1 MIVWV
6 VCLATTVISSCM
18 SHLHE
23 ALTVEPIVSY
33 STVLPL
39 LLCAL
44 CTHFISSVPS
54 FKTEW
59 YWKQL
64 MDGNPPFVEF
74 HNRVYGCSGVM
85 PNKFPCTG
93 PNFTWVWAFL
103 ALPCFPAIPT
113 SSFWLLGVSLQLW
126 REKAWEIWSLT
137 MTTGRQWVDTRGAV
151 SNCSN
156 SHFMLNCPWHCEQ
169 RTVLML
175 PC

>member
-1 MIVWV
+1 MATFKLKTQSLRECTDD
-6 VCLATTVISSCM
+6 CLSCLFD
-18 SHLHE
+18 HNCHILLHE
-23 ALTVEPIVSY
+23 PLAWGSDSWTNCVIFY
-33 STVLPL
+33 CLPL

-44 CTHFISSVPS
+44 CVHFISSVPS

-64 MDGNPPFVEF
+64 MDGNAPFVEF

-113 SSFWLLGVSLQLW
+113 SSFWLPGVSFATM
-126 REKAWEIWSLT
+126 EWEGLRDLIT
-137 MTTGRQWVDTRGAV
+137 YGDDR
-151 SNCSN
+151 
-156 SHFMLNCPWHCEQ
+156 
-169 RTVLML
+169 
-175 PC
+175 

>member
-1 MIVWV
+1 MIVWA
-6 VCLATTVISSCM
+6 VCLATTVTSSWWATYMRLWQLNQLCRI
-18 SHLHE
+18 L
-23 ALTVEPIVSY
+23 LSY
-33 STVLPL
+33 HCCYVP
-39 LLCAL
+39 CV
-44 CTHFISSVPS
+44 HFISSVPS

>member
-1 MIVWV
+1 MATFELKTQSLRKCTDDRLS
-6 VCLATTVISSCM
+6 CLFGHNCHILMM
-18 SHLHE
+18 SNLHE

-93 PNFTWVWAFL
+93 PNFTWVWTFL
-103 ALPCFPAIPT
+103 ALPCFPDIPT
-113 SSFWLLGVSLQLW
+113 SSFWLPGVSFATEGEGL
-126 REKAWEIWSLT
+126 
-137 MTTGRQWVDTRGAV
+137 RGLITY
-151 SNCSN
+151 SDD
-156 SHFMLNCPWHCEQ
+156 
-169 RTVLML
+169 R
-175 PC
+175 